1 MKIPI
6 RITMPRIQVL
16 LPIIVL
22 AIASC
27 TAWAMQTG
35 STLTMNGKVISTD
48 IQIVKGHAYVPLND
62 VASIL
67 GMTVVRK
74 GQAYRLARAGASH
87 PIHSLTGKLADNI
100 SSGVWQFQVAGI
112 QHVSA
117 YSQQYGTEKAQFAPK
132 EDGDTLVVVRCRV
145 KNETKEMQEVSFD
158 SGSAGNTALIDSQE
172 NGYVPLAYD
181 SRDSDYMADKMRSGS
196 VHEFSI
202 IFSVPKGATLKHLIY
217 TVASSG
223 LDNSTDFSVSL

>member
-6 RITMPRIQVL
+6 RITMPRLQTL
-16 LPIIVL
+16 LPISVL

-27 TAWAMQTG
+27 TAWAMQIG

-48 IQIVKGHAYVPLND
+48 IQIVKGHAYVPLSD
-62 VASIL
+62 VAAAL
-67 GMTVVRK
+67 NMTVVRK
-74 GQAYRLARAGASH
+74 GQAYRLARTNASR

-100 SSGVWQFQVAGI
+100 SSGAWQFQVAGI
-112 QHVSA
+112 QQVSG
-117 YSQQYGTEKAQFAPK
+117 YSQQYGTEKAQLAPT
-132 EDGDTLVVVRCRV
+132 ENGDILVVIKCRV
-145 KNETKEMQEVSFD
+145 KNDTKEMQEVSFD
-158 SGSAGNTALIDSQE
+158 SGSAGNTALMDSQE

-181 SRDSDYMADKMRSGS
+181 SRDSDYMADKMPSGS
-196 VHEFSI
+196 VHEFNI

-217 TVASSG
+217 TVASTG